1 MAPRSNELVDHPRR
15 RRFIQTHM
23 KYRIVNGILAVL
35 VEVYLAPCGFVAHW
49 LTYDGKHLHEP
60 FTPLLKK

>member
-1 MAPRSNELVDHPRR
+1 
-15 RRFIQTHM
+15 M